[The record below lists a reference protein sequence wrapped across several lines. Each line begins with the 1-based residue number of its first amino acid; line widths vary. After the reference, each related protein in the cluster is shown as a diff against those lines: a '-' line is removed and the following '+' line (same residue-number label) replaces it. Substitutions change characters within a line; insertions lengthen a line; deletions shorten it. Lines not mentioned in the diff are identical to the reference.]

1 MGKYC
6 MHCGAMLN
14 EGEKFCSSCG
24 ASTEDAETI
33 TDNVVNTT
41 QNNNVNNNISNDPIE
56 GKTGTNPLAIA
67 SFVCS
72 LVGLIFAGIWMG
84 IIAISFSVTAKRQL
98 KIYKNQKGAGLA
110 TAGLVLG
117 ILDLVFTILGLIIKA
132 VI

>member
-1 MGKYC
+1 M
-6 MHCGAMLN
+6 A
-14 EGEKFCSSCG
+14 KFCSSCG